1 MGEINGASD
10 GGKTVK
16 IVILDAAT
24 LGDDMEFSLF
34 DPMGGVEVYQTT
46 SESELGERIADAD
59 VIIVNK
65 IKLNAKNLPAV
76 KNLKLICV
84 TATGFDN
91 IDLDYCRENKIGV
104 CNVKGY
110 STNSVAQLTV
120 SMALSLLMNL
130 PSFDRY
136 VKDGSYTKSGVQNYL
151 KPAFHEA
158 AVMKWG
164 IVGLGN
170 IGKTV
175 ARAAQALGAEVIVYT
190 RTKNP
195 DYNCVGID
203 ELCAGADIISVHTP
217 LNESTRNLINK
228 ERIAKMKNNA
238 VFINVA
244 RGAVADERALADAVK
259 NKKIG
264 GIGIDVYSAEP
275 LSADSPYNE
284 ILAYDNVIFTPH
296 MAWGAYEARVRCME
310 EIKKN
315 IEAFFNG
322 ETRNRVD

>member
-1 MGEINGASD
+1 M
-10 GGKTVK
+10 K

-24 LGDDMEFSLF
+24 LGDDLDFSLF
-34 DPMGGVEVYQTT
+34 DRFGDAAVYQTT
-46 SESELGERIADAD
+46 SQNKLSERISGAD

-65 IKLNAKNLPAV
+65 IKLNSSNLPSA

-91 IDLDYCRENKIGV
+91 IDLDYCRKNNIGV

-130 PSFDRY
+130 PQFDRY

-151 KPAFHEA
+151 KPTFHEVA
-158 AVMKWG
+158 GMKWG

-170 IGKTV
+170 IGKMV
-175 ARAAQALGAEVIVYT
+175 ACAARSLGAEVIVYT
-190 RTKNP
+190 RTRNP
-195 DYNCVGID
+195 DYECVTID
-203 ELCAGADIISVHTP
+203 ELCKKADIISVHTP
-217 LNESTRNLINK
+217 LNDGTRNLISK
-228 ERIAKMKNNA
+228 ERIAKMKSNA

-244 RGAVADERALADAVK
+244 RGAVADERALADAIK
-259 NKKIG
+259 NGVIG

-275 LSADSPYNE
+275 LSEDSPYNE
-284 ILAYDNVIFTPH
+284 IMGFDNVIFTPH

-315 IEAFFNG
+315 IDAFFKG
-322 ETRNRVD
+322 EMRNRVD